1 MFAGVV
7 NGSIAVAHFR
17 LYARLRLASL
27 LAPFDFQ
34 DLILLR
40 IDFFAVPHGDRV
52 DDDDGCGGG
61 VKVSLD
67 SEAVGSS
74 AVAVR
79 PSFAA
84 GAVS

>member
-1 MFAGVV
+1 V

-40 IDFFAVPHGDRV
+40 IDFFADPPCEKV
-52 DDDDGCGGG
+52 DDDGGG
-61 VKVSLD
+61 VTESLD
-67 SEAVGSS
+67 CEAVVSS
-74 AVAVR
+74 VVAVVAA

-84 GAVS
+84 DVVS